1 MLHYLQTIRHVAPS
15 TGRFGDSS
23 ATPVSGIRV
32 MRPIS
37 AWITSRKSRPARPG
51 GKGAAV
57 LLDTVWLFSK
67 FLGSKRLPKIL
78 RRLDVVDEKDLLA
91 QIGRNASGVADL
103 WQRASDRE
111 TLSGINSR
119 VQNRNGSAPHPAEA
133 THRQDHD
140 SSPTTYGLDPA
151 SSWIRFVS
159 QRW

>member
-1 MLHYLQTIRHVAPS
+1 M
-15 TGRFGDSS
+15 
-23 ATPVSGIRV
+23 
-32 MRPIS
+32 
-37 AWITSRKSRPARPG
+37 
-51 GKGAAV
+51 

-78 RRLDVVDEKDLLA
+78 RRLDVVDERDLLA

-119 VQNRNGSAPHPAEA
+119 VRRIETDPPLTRQRQRTDKTTTPHPP
-133 THRQDHD
+133 
-140 SSPTTYGLDPA
+140 PTDC
-151 SSWIRFVS
+151 IRFVS